1 MPPIILMVLS
11 SNSRKYSKIDLVFF
25 GDNNGNMLSNIRMR
39 AINNSIRLVVSI
51 IFYPLDQ

>member
-1 MPPIILMVLS
+1 MVLS

-39 AINNSIRLVVSI
+39 AINNNIRLVVSI